1 VRRQMAEVNM
11 MYSEKKMVEVNMMY
25 SEKTIGGNQ
34 YDV

>member
-1 VRRQMAEVNM
+1 MAEVNM

-25 SEKTIGGNQ
+25 SEKTIGGSQ

>member
-11 MYSEKKMVEVNMMY
+11 MYSEKTN
-25 SEKTIGGNQ
+25 GGSQ